1 MLVNKIIKIEDTVD
15 ELVKYADEKQ
25 AENIKVFHVSEKLWI
40 TDYIIIFGV
49 KNTIHAKSLV
59 TGLEKELKKLDL
71 DKSEDYYSPVKISGN
86 SESGWVILDVNSIII
101 HCVDET
107 TRAHYEIDAIF
118 EKQGDTY
125 HY

>member
-101 HCVDET
+101 HCVDEP